1 MWVLENTRAN
11 SMRLNFKWRA
21 HYFPM
26 HKHKWVC
33 VCVCLP
39 MIVCVC
45 GIVRSGCFCMLM
57 EKVARPPLFSDFG
70 CRLHYKFGPFPIDIT
85 INYTAHCC
93 TTAFHWDNE
102 CAPLWIPLSCPPGL
116 CNMSNLHGK
125 WEQAQLD
132 GEHHKKKI
140 LRLIDSAEAW
150 RRRCTG
156 GVVEGGWRG
165 RAVVAGIELK
175 TLGNFYWISLL
186 QKLLRSLTTRL
197 HSAASC

>member
-1 MWVLENTRAN
+1 M
-11 SMRLNFKWRA
+11 SMC
-21 HYFPM
+21 
-26 HKHKWVC
+26 VC
-33 VCVCLP
+33 VCVRLWL
-39 MIVCVC
+39 CVC

-93 TTAFHWDNE
+93 ATAFLWDNE
-102 CAPLWIPLSCPPGL
+102 CAPLWNPLSCPPGL
-116 CNMSNLHGK
+116 CNMSNLHGR

-132 GEHHKKKI
+132 GEHHKKNPPADWQCRGMK
-140 LRLIDSAEAW
+140 RAVY
-150 RRRCTG
+150 G